1 MAPQTG
7 ERTEQPTAK
16 RVKDARERGQVARSA
31 DLSGAIALVGITL
44 ALAWL
49 GTDVAAA
56 TADRLMNGLNGI
68 ADLARHDVGVNALTT
83 LFWEDAW
90 LLGRLA
96 GPLALIAM
104 AASLLTSVAQVG
116 WSFSPKALH
125 LNWERLSPAQGFR
138 RLSPSFSGTELVK
151 AVIGLA
157 AVGSVG
163 YSVLYT
169 FYGEAPRLMAMTPAQ
184 SSAYAWDRF
193 WQLLWQASLALVLLA
208 AGDYGVQYWRWY
220 QQQKM
225 TRQEVRDE
233 ARMQDG
239 NPEIKSRVRRVQREM
254 VRKRMLTAVKT
265 ATVVVTNPTHY
276 AVALEYRREQMV
288 APMVVAKGQ
297 DELAAR
303 IRAIAREH
311 NVPIVENVMLARALH
326 ATAEVGDVIPAPL
339 FGAVAEVLA
348 YLVRLKQLV
357 L

>member
-1 MAPQTG
+1 MSSPTG
-7 ERTEQPTAK
+7 ERTEKPSAK

-31 DLSGAIALVGITL
+31 DLSGAIALIGITL

-56 TADRLMNGLNGI
+56 TGDRLMAGLNGI
-68 ADLARHDVGVNALTT
+68 GDLARTDVHVGTLTT
-83 LFWEDAW
+83 LFWDDAR
-90 LLGRLA
+90 LLARLA
-96 GPLALIAM
+96 GPPALIAM
-104 AASLLTSVAQVG
+104 AASLLASVVQVG

-138 RLSPSFSGTELVK
+138 RLSPSVSGTELAK
-151 AVIGLA
+151 AVIGIA
-157 AVGSVG
+157 AVGSIG
-163 YSVLYT
+163 YSLVYA
-169 FYGEAPRLMAMTPAQ
+169 FYGESPRLMAMTPAQ
-184 SSAYAWDRF
+184 SSAYAWDRL
-193 WQLLWQASLALVLLA
+193 WHLLWQASLALAFLG
-208 AGDYGVQYWRWY
+208 AGDYGLQYWRWY

-233 ARMQDG
+233 SRMNDG
-239 NPEIKSRVRRVQREM
+239 NPEIKSRVRRIQREM
-254 VRKRMLTAVKT
+254 GRKRMLQSVKT
-265 ATVVVTNPTHY
+265 ATVVVTNPTHF
-276 AVALEYRREQMV
+276 AVALEYRREHMA
-288 APMVVAKGQ
+288 APVVVAKGQ

-303 IRAIAREH
+303 IRALAREH
-311 NVPIVENVMLARALH
+311 NVPIVENVTLARALY

>member
-1 MAPQTG
+1 MATPAG
-7 ERTEQPTAK
+7 ERTEKPTPK
-16 RVKDARERGQVARSA
+16 RLKDARERGQVARSA
-31 DLSGAIALVGITL
+31 DLSGAIALLGITL

-49 GTDVAAA
+49 GKNVAAV

-68 ADLARHDVGVNALTT
+68 ADLARHDVGVNALTV
-83 LFWEDAW
+83 LFWEDAR

-96 GPLALIAM
+96 GPPALIAV
-104 AASLLTSVAQVG
+104 ASSLFASVVQVG

-125 LNWERLSPAQGFR
+125 LNWSRLSPAQGFQR
-138 RLSPSFSGTELVK
+138 MSPSFSGTELAK
-151 AVIGLA
+151 AIIGLA

-163 YSVLYT
+163 YSVLYA

-184 SSAYAWDRF
+184 SSAYAWDRL
-193 WQLLWQASLALVLLA
+193 WHLLWQASLALALLG

-233 ARMQDG
+233 SRMYDG
-239 NPEIKSRVRRVQREM
+239 NPEIKGRVRRVQREM
-254 VRKRMLTAVKT
+254 VRKRMLSAVKT
-265 ATVVVTNPTHY
+265 ATVVVTNPTHF

-311 NVPIVENVMLARALH
+311 NVPVVENVMLARALY